1 MLFLFCWYPNLKRII
16 IGTSSKPT
24 SEALCDFISYDPC
37 RSAGDI
43 FISVGYII
51 VAKAISTP
59 RLEIYAA
66 RYFATCITNRGIF
79 EIGSYPLNGGDD
91 IIHEL
96 PLRGVFGTPAG
107 FLTLFSCYPE
117 DHKEHYP
124 KRIPGRA
131 CMYSFT
137 KHPPF
142 LSESREIDCS

>member
-24 SEALCDFISYDPC
+24 SEVLCDFISYDPC

-66 RYFATCITNRGIF
+66 RYFVTRITNGGIF
-79 EIGSYPLNGGDD
+79 EIGGYPLNGGDD
-91 IIHEL
+91 IIHEF
-96 PLRGVFGTPAG
+96 PLCGVFGMLA
-107 FLTLFSCYPE
+107 FLILFCSYGLNHHKEPYPKKNTRQGQHEITHTHKNIPLFSQNRV
-117 DHKEHYP
+117 K
-124 KRIPGRA
+124 
-131 CMYSFT
+131 
-137 KHPPF
+137 
-142 LSESREIDCS
+142 

>member
-79 EIGSYPLNGGDD
+79 EIGSYPLNSGDD
-91 IIHEL
+91 IIHEF
-96 PLRGVFGTPAG
+96 PLCGVFGMLA
-107 FLTLFSCYPE
+107 FLIPFCSYGLNHY
-117 DHKEHYP
+117 KEHYP
-124 KRIPGRA
+124 KKNTRQGLYVFIHKTSPFSLRIA
-131 CMYSFT
+131 
-137 KHPPF
+137 
-142 LSESREIDCS
+142 